1 MDKEQALEEFN
12 KNKYFIET
20 LTTKYLSYP
29 NYQDI
34 LQQAY
39 LTAWESL
46 LRYNEESGVKIT
58 TWIQANVEP
67 ALKGYAIKENYNGII
82 KHNNKDAMKVIGII
96 GKGKK
101 EGKTE
106 QEIWKRV
113 KDEGI
118 NIDADSW
125 RWIWENGGSSGA
137 KTQNTTY
144 ANEEEKD
151 KDLWDTTH
159 NIEDIVCKKDNVKYI
174 LNVVDK
180 VTDRCSDRQK
190 NIYMSWINKQI
201 SDSKGTMKSIA
212 EDNGCTPQNVNFVIK
227 KINKKVQNYF
237 DKHGLNT

>member
-12 KNKYFIET
+12 RNKYFIET

-29 NYQDI
+29 NYDDI
-34 LQQAY
+34 KQVAY

-46 LRYNEESGVKIT
+46 LRYDGTTKTT
-58 TWIQANVEP
+58 TWIQANVAP
-67 ALKGYAIKENYNGII
+67 ALKGYAIKENYNGIV
-82 KHNNKDAMKVIGII
+82 KHNNRDAMKIIGII

-106 QEIWKRV
+106 QEIWKTV
-113 KDEGI
+113 KEEGV

-125 RWIWENGGSSGA
+125 RWIWENGGGNGTKNTGA
-137 KTQNTTY
+137 TCVDEDKEN
-144 ANEEEKD
+144 
-151 KDLWDTTH
+151 KDLCDSKH
-159 NIEDIVCKKDNVKYI
+159 NVEDAICRKNNIEYI
-174 LNVVDK
+174 LNVVNKITDK
-180 VTDRCSDRQK
+180 CSNKQK

-201 SDSKGTMKSIA
+201 NDGAETMKSIA
-212 EDNGCTPQNVNFVIK
+212 KDNGCTPQNVNLVVK